1 MAPDVIVQ
9 AMRAHSSL
17 DIVHRKDGC
26 EAIGRTV
33 LPYWLVRARSGHL
46 YVHCYC
52 GLRRARRSFRLDRI
66 ESATLRGDA
75 VYQQTYERC
84 AVGGLDTPPMGIV
97 LAHI

>member
-1 MAPDVIVQ
+1 MTADVFVQ
-9 AMRAHSSL
+9 AIRAHRSL
-17 DIVHRKDGC
+17 DIIHRKDGC
-26 EAIGRTV
+26 EPVERTV
-33 LPYWLVRARSGHL
+33 LPYWLVRARSGHV

-66 ESATLRGDA
+66 ESATVKGES
-75 VYQQTYERC
+75 VQQQTYRRC